1 MYRTLC
7 SLCIGII
14 VTTSVSVY
22 AQTASDL
29 RASVDSL
36 QSQIQS
42 LDKEIQEYTTKVQSS
57 QGQAK
62 TLQQALAQLEN
73 RRGELLVKIKK
84 TNLQIE
90 QAEKKIT
97 LTEGEITQTKTIL
110 DTNKRALEEMLRSM
124 MYQYDAMSPLLSLM
138 SSQRDSLFES
148 LDALKKS
155 ADISQAV
162 GNKVADVRETTR
174 NLEEAQENY
183 KEHKEQL
190 ISLTDTLSQQKG
202 LIEQNKHEKNVLLV
216 ETKNKE
222 SEYQKV
228 LADRQKKKVA
238 LEQEMLDMESK
249 LNVPVDPTKVPA
261 YGKGILRY
269 PLDKVNITQYF
280 GNTPFSSKNPQI
292 YNGAGHNG
300 MDFAA
305 PIGTPILSVRDG
317 VVVGAGDTD
326 IACRGASYGKWV
338 LVQHNNGLSSVYGH
352 LSSILVTPGQ
362 KVVSG
367 EKVGLSGKSGYST
380 GPHLHFSVFLTAA
393 VHITGPTEYK
403 SKVCGTY
410 LILPIAPRA
419 GYLNPMSYF

>member
-14 VTTSVSVY
+14 VTTCVSVY

-62 TLQQALAQLEN
+62 TLQQALAQLES

-97 LTEGEITQTKTIL
+97 LTEGKITQTKTIL
-110 DTNKRALEEMLRSM
+110 DTNKHALEEMLRSM

-202 LIEQNKHEKNVLLV
+202 LIEQNKQEKNVLLV

-261 YGKGILRY
+261 YGKGVLRY